1 MFKYWA
7 THTCCIYLYTVN
19 PTTDT
24 LTLTL
29 NTTRL
34 FYKIALLELN

>member
-1 MFKYWA
+1 MYWA
-7 THTCCIYLYTVN
+7 THTCFIYLYTVN
-19 PTTDT
+19 PTPYT

>member
-19 PTTDT
+19 PTPD
-24 LTLTL
+24 TLTL